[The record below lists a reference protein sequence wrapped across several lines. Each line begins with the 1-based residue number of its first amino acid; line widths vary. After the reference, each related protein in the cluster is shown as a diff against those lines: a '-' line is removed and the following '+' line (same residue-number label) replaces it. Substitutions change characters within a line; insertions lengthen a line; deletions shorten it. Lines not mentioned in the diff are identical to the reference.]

1 VLDLDSHGLRGLSI
15 AVEGSQTGWSFVR
28 RHADH
33 RPKEIEE
40 AMEKDQLLARLN
52 EDLELEF
59 RSIVQY
65 TQHLATVKGM
75 EFQPIAEMIRPHLKE
90 ELEHAVVLA
99 EQIDFLGG
107 TPTTRVPEV
116 PSETDSKSAFELD
129 LDLEE
134 QQLAGYRERFEQV
147 QEMGLPDV
155 AEALRPLLEQ
165 TQDHVRDLRG
175 ALGR

>member
-1 VLDLDSHGLRGLSI
+1 MDNAKLVTL
-15 AVEGSQTGWSFVR
+15 
-28 RHADH
+28 
-33 RPKEIEE
+33 
-40 AMEKDQLLARLN
+40 LN

-65 TQHLATVKGM
+65 TQHLATVKGV
-75 EFQPIAEMIRPHLKE
+75 EFQPIAEMIRPHLKQ
-90 ELEHAVVLA
+90 ELEHATVLA

-107 TPTTRVPEV
+107 VPTTRVPEV
-116 PSETDSKSAFELD
+116 PSETDSKRAFELD
-129 LDLEE
+129 LELEE
-134 QQLAGYRERFEQV
+134 RQLTGYRERFEQV

-175 ALGR
+175 VLGK